1 MSSEPLAVTAAD
13 VEAAAACIAPH
24 VVRTHSDLSLTLS
37 SLTGTEVVVKFEN
50 LQFTGSFKD
59 RGAANRLARL
69 DDTQRRRGVLAVSAG
84 NHAQGV
90 AYHARRLG
98 IPVTICMPTSAPF
111 AKIQNTEALGAQV
124 VLVGR
129 TYADTAAHA
138 AALVAEHDLELIHP
152 YDDAHVIAGQG
163 TVGLE
168 LIEDHPELDAIVVPC
183 GGGGLLAGMAAFVGE
198 RRPDIELIGVQTEAY
213 PAMCAAFEH
222 QPPPVPGGGTL
233 ADGIAV
239 KTPGELTVPIV
250 RRFVSS
256 MLVVPEA
263 DIERAVALLIE
274 IEKTVAEGAGAAS
287 LAALL
292 AFPERFRDRRVAVVL
307 SGGNI
312 DARTLGAVLERNLVR
327 DGRLS
332 GLDLTLDDLPGQLAP
347 VLSVVAEAGANLVE
361 IEHRRIFDRVA
372 PRQALVHLVLE
383 TRDRAHLLRVVEALG
398 AAGYEV
404 RPT

>member
-1 MSSEPLAVTAAD
+1 
-13 VEAAAACIAPH
+13 
-24 VVRTHSDLSLTLS
+24 
-37 SLTGTEVVVKFEN
+37 
-50 LQFTGSFKD
+50 
-59 RGAANRLARL
+59 
-69 DDTQRRRGVLAVSAG
+69 
-84 NHAQGV
+84 
-90 AYHARRLG
+90 
-98 IPVTICMPTSAPF
+98 
-111 AKIQNTEALGAQV
+111 
-124 VLVGR
+124 
-129 TYADTAAHA
+129 
-138 AALVAEHDLELIHP
+138 
-152 YDDAHVIAGQG
+152 
-163 TVGLE
+163 
-168 LIEDHPELDAIVVPC
+168 
-183 GGGGLLAGMAAFVGE
+183 
-198 RRPDIELIGVQTEAY
+198 
-213 PAMCAAFEH
+213 
-222 QPPPVPGGGTL
+222 
-233 ADGIAV
+233 
-239 KTPGELTVPIV
+239 
-250 RRFVSS
+250 

-383 TRDRAHLLRVVEALG
+383 TRDRSHLLRVVEALG